1 MTGPMSVV
9 ATGTYCETVTDRPPP
24 LKELVRESMGT
35 SVRRV
40 GRFIQLALIGA
51 GRAARNLPAN
61 TAVYL
66 GSGRGDLDAMAE
78 VLETICVERQS
89 PRPLLFINTVSNA
102 ACFYVART
110 LGLQAASHFVS
121 SRHFALETA
130 LQSALVDM
138 RGGAV
143 DSVLVGVVDVVAG
156 NSADHAQR
164 LGLRAGQAVAEASH
178 WLQLQHDPGTRPV
191 LGTVDAVEFLAD
203 RAQARKRL
211 ETLAGNGGTYFA
223 PGQYL
228 GTEAAEW
235 SRRLALDIWR
245 CEPKGHFDS
254 QAASVLCDFL
264 ERGSGCL
271 LHLNRD
277 PRGRYAV
284 VVVSR

>member
-1 MTGPMSVV
+1 MAVPVV
-9 ATGTYCETVTDRPPP
+9 ATGTYCEAVTDTPPP
-24 LKELVRESMGT
+24 LKELVRESTGT

-51 GRAARNLPAN
+51 GRAAGDVPAN
-61 TAVYL
+61 TAIYL

-78 VLETICVERQS
+78 ALETICVEKQA

-110 LGLQAASHFVS
+110 LELQAASHFVS
-121 SRHFALETA
+121 SRHFALESA

-138 RGGAV
+138 RCGAV
-143 DSVLVGVVDVVAG
+143 DSALLGIVDVVAG
-156 NSADHAQR
+156 TAAEHAQR
-164 LGLRAGQAVAEASH
+164 VGLAAGQAVAEASH
-178 WLQLQHDPGTRPV
+178 WLQLQRDPGARPV
-191 LGTVDAVEFLAD
+191 LGTVDAVEFFGD
-203 RAQARKRL
+203 RAQAQERL
-211 ETLAGNGGTYFA
+211 EKLARNGGTFFA

-228 GTEAAEW
+228 GSEAADW

-245 CEPKGHFDS
+245 SEPAGHFDS
-254 QAASVLCDFL
+254 RAAGVLCDFL

-277 PRGRYAV
+277 PRGRYAA

>member
-1 MTGPMSVV
+1 MTVFVM
-9 ATGTYCETVTDRPPP
+9 ATGTYCETVQDIPPP
-24 LKELVRESMGT
+24 LKELVRDSTGT

-51 GRAARNLPAN
+51 GRAARNVPAD
-61 TAVYL
+61 TAIYL

-78 VLETICVERQS
+78 VLETICVEKQA

-110 LGLQAASHFVS
+110 LGLQAASYFVS

-143 DSVLVGVVDVVAG
+143 DAALLGIVDVIAG
-156 NSADHAQR
+156 NAVEHAQR
-164 LGLRAGQAVAEASH
+164 MGLSAGQAVAEASH
-178 WLQLQHDPGTRPV
+178 WLQLQRDPGPRSA
-191 LGTVDAVEFLAD
+191 LGTVDAVEFFGD
-203 RAQARKRL
+203 RAQAQRRL
-211 ETLAGNGGTYFA
+211 EELAGNGSTFFV

-228 GTEAAEW
+228 GTEAADW

-245 CEPKGHFDS
+245 SEPAGHFDS
-254 QAASVLCDFL
+254 QAAGVLCDFL
-264 ERGSGCL
+264 ERGSGRL